1 VAFLCYGLLLIAWI
15 IDLLTP
21 QLLIV
26 AILFNAPIA
35 LSSLALQSRLTT
47 RLVIFSEIA
56 NAVAG
61 YYDGAVAGHS
71 WSIIAIGDRLLLA
84 ASFILVG
91 YLSVKTQEFA
101 REAGVSAGR
110 MRQVEVE
117 KALRQA
123 IGSVRE
129 TLNLELVQR
138 AVTRQSVALLGA
150 TKATLIVRET
160 SFGTPLTLSY
170 TSGDRDIAVARR
182 PLTTEVA
189 SLAAH
194 ASEVDEVLVI
204 TKNDALGR
212 LTLDALG
219 AEQALATAIATSGP
233 IEYILIECA
242 VSKPFDADAAPTL
255 RAFAQQAG
263 MALGQ
268 AALFTQLG
276 EQSEENVRQKNEL
289 ADRGDVIR
297 DIVYALAH
305 DLRTPLTAAHVTMSQ
320 ALAGAYGGLPERY
333 QSVVRT
339 ALAANDDQRRIVET
353 LLLVAR
359 YEAGEASTL
368 NERVS
373 CDDLALRIVEELQ
386 PVADVKGVEIR
397 AEIGPR
403 PLATRGDPH
412 EIRRAIANL
421 VANAIDATP
430 RGGHVIVGVHRTGE
444 TIAITVADDGYG
456 VPEELRGGLF
466 QRFAGG
472 HPGAGSGLG
481 LYIVRRIAEKH
492 GGTAQYAPQ
501 SPTGSTFTM
510 TLPAIEE

>member
-1 VAFLCYGLLLIAWI
+1 MAFLCYGLLLIAWI

-21 QLLIV
+21 QLFIV

-47 RLVIFSEIA
+47 GLVIASEIA

-71 WSIIAIGDRLLLA
+71 WSLVAIGDRVLLA

-170 TSGDRDIAVARR
+170 SSGDRDIAVERR

-194 ASEVDEVLVI
+194 AAEVDEVLVI

-219 AEQALATAIATSGP
+219 AEEALATAIATSGP
-233 IEYILIECA
+233 VEYILIESA
-242 VSKPFDADAAPTL
+242 VAKPFDADAAPVL

-276 EQSEENVRQKNEL
+276 DQSEENARQKNEL

-320 ALAGAYGGLPERY
+320 ALAGAYGELPERY
-333 QSVVRT
+333 QPVVRT

-430 RGGHVIVGVHRTGE
+430 RGGHVIVGVHRAGE
-444 TIAITVADDGYG
+444 TIDITVDDDGYG

-492 GGTAQYAPQ
+492 GGTAEYAPHA
-501 SPTGSTFTM
+501 PAGSTFTM
-510 TLPAIEE
+510 ALPAIEE